1 MTYNISTLLA
11 GSANLQSTTQR
22 LPEILSVLLIA
33 GSAYTLANITWN
45 ALPESNDLTVTPIIK
60 GNNQTTEK
68 TNSAQSFR
76 QLSNAHLFGVVSKKT
91 NIVSTRAPETK
102 LDLVLKGVLATSPM
116 SMASAIIARKKN
128 GPEDIYS
135 IGDKLPGNVTIK
147 EIHPEHVIISRGG
160 QLETLRLPKDSDLN
174 TFTSSSTKKP
184 VSFGKQSLKNVRDQ
198 IIKDPTSFGDYALP
212 IVVKEKGKQVG
223 YRLDFQDKGDIFK
236 KAGLRASDVI
246 TSVNGMPLD
255 TPQKSI
261 RALRQMRT
269 TAQLN
274 LIVKRNGSDVKIN
287 FRLQ

>member
-11 GSANLQSTTQR
+11 GSTNLQSTTQR

-174 TFTSSSTKKP
+174 TFTSSSTKKT
-184 VSFGKQSLKNVRDQ
+184 SLIWQ
-198 IIKDPTSFGDYALP
+198 T
-212 IVVKEKGKQVG
+212 
-223 YRLDFQDKGDIFK
+223 
-236 KAGLRASDVI
+236 I
-246 TSVNGMPLD
+246 T
-255 TPQKSI
+255 
-261 RALRQMRT
+261 
-269 TAQLN
+269 
-274 LIVKRNGSDVKIN
+274 
-287 FRLQ
+287 